1 MEIKG
6 HWESYLHP
14 HSGVSRGTSEQL
26 VAECLMVRGER
37 PAAVLIHEARAV
49 AAGKAVKSCG
59 HSVILKPQG
68 GKLNKR
74 V

>member
-6 HWESYLHP
+6 LWESYLYP

-37 PAAVLIHEARAV
+37 PAAVLIHEARAA
-49 AAGKAVKSCG
+49 AAGKAVTAVRTL
-59 HSVILKPQG
+59 HDPQATRG
-68 GKLNKR
+68 ETE
-74 V
+74 